1 MTMLLVVGLAGLAV
15 FAPLFLT
22 HAAYVYVIA
31 LTYSSTGEDRFRW
44 PSELMTEWPAH
55 AFPLLGIGF
64 VASALCFTL
73 TAPLL
78 AILTW
83 EQYAVCFAVFLYLGL
98 PLAVAS
104 VFTAPSKLLL
114 IYPPTIGRLIRQ
126 TAGVAKVHAITLP
139 FSTGVGV
146 GLFLFFRGNPFGL
159 LLIVACLPL
168 AVLLHARAWGR
179 LLWLALNYDLPEPRK
194 RKKRR
199 GPRPTPS
206 GEVLESPSLEA
217 IPQEDDDAYDVGG
230 TSTPSDAAKVNLTDY
245 YEKQRAHDVGLRVRA
260 GTPNP
265 DPIVGPERPT
275 FQSALGGKIWPFLF
289 YEGTIGKWIAMTVLC
304 YLAFQMLFLVLRIMG
319 NFPFD

>member
-1 MTMLLVVGLAGLAV
+1 MLMPDPRAIFLVIGLAGLAI
-15 FAPLFLT
+15 ALPLFLT

-44 PSELMTEWPAH
+44 PSEMIMDWPAH
-55 AFPLLGIGF
+55 AFPLLGVGF

-83 EQYAVCFAVFLYLGL
+83 EQYAVCFAVILYLVL
-98 PLAVAS
+98 PLVVGSA
-104 VFTAPSKLLL
+104 FTAPSRLLL

-126 TAGVAKVHAITLP
+126 TAGVARVHAITLP
-139 FSTGVGV
+139 FSAGVVVGV
-146 GLFLFFRGNPFGL
+146 FLFMRANPTGL
-159 LLIVACLPL
+159 VLIVALLPL

-206 GEVLESPSLEA
+206 GEILESPSLEA
-217 IPQEDDDAYDVGG
+217 IPQETTTPT
-230 TSTPSDAAKVNLTDY
+230 TSAAHRRLPMSRRSTSPTITKSNAPTKSNSASAPARPIPIRSPAPSVPPSNPPSA
-245 YEKQRAHDVGLRVRA
+245 EKS
-260 GTPNP
+260 
-265 DPIVGPERPT
+265 GPSSSTTAP
-275 FQSALGGKIWPFLF
+275 SANGSP
-289 YEGTIGKWIAMTVLC
+289 
-304 YLAFQMLFLVLRIMG
+304 
-319 NFPFD
+319 